1 MIQELK
7 GNIRVFCRVRPL
19 LEEEYTGVPNDSK
32 SFAGN
37 AIRHINFTGDKS
49 LDIVRAAGK
58 YLTVF

>member
-1 MIQELK
+1 M
-7 GNIRVFCRVRPL
+7 RPL
-19 LEEEYTGVPNDSK
+19 LDEEYTGATNDSK

-58 YLTVF
+58 YLRFLGANLHGIWF